1 MKQKVN
7 TMIGFISV
15 LMFILTMIMFA
26 MMLSLIHINERI
38 ITIEEIDSIYDSK
51 YIDVDI
57 HNQYPDDD
65 IDLIRYFKGDIQNK
79 K

>member
-1 MKQKVN
+1 MKQKVII
-7 TMIGFISV
+7 MIGFIPV
-15 LMFILTMIMFA
+15 LMFILTL
-26 MMLSLIHINERI
+26 MMCTMMWSLMHINERI
-38 ITIEEIDSIYDSK
+38 VTIEEIDSIYDSK

-65 IDLIRYFKGDIQNK
+65 IELIRYFKGDVQNK